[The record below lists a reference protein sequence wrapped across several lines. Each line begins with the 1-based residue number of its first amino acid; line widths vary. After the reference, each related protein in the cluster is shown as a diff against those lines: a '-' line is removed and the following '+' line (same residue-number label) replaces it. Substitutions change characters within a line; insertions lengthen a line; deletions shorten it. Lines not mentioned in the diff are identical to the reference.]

1 LGCARVSCSRVTA
14 SSRSIAAARPVFE
27 RVVREYGLP
36 GGIRTDNGVRF
47 ATQAVHGLSYLN
59 VWWMRLSA
67 ANSPYNASALATRQ

>member
-1 LGCARVSCSRVTA
+1 
-14 SSRSIAAARPVFE
+14 VFE